1 MPSASKKKTP
11 TTVDD
16 YIAKAPPKMVPTLK
30 ALRAAIRAAAPQ
42 AEEGIRMGVPAY
54 SHRGQ
59 LVAFAAAAKHC
70 AFYVMSPGPI
80 SRRKQSLAHY
90 DVALTAIRFSP
101 DLPIPK
107 SLVVEIVRERVQEN
121 EAKR

>member
-16 YIAKAPPKMVPTLK
+16 YIAKAPPNMVPMLK

-42 AEEGIRMGVPAY
+42 AEEAIKMGVPAY
-54 SHRGQ
+54 SYRGQ

-70 AFYVMSPGPI
+70 SLYAMSPGPI
-80 SRRKQSLAHY
+80 SRRKQSLGDY
-90 DVALTAIRFSP
+90 DVAPTAIRFAP
-101 DLPIPK
+101 DQSIPK
-107 SLVVEIVRERVQEN
+107 ALVVEIVRERVREN